1 MDFSWVISYKNLIL
15 KALVMTLRLSAI
27 GVFLGTILG
36 LIVGITSTTKN
47 VFLKPVRII
56 FRGYIEL
63 LRGCPL
69 LVQLFMVY
77 FGLPYI
83 GVKIDLSVTTFI
95 VFTLYS
101 GAYIAEI
108 VRSGI
113 ESVSYGQWEA
123 GYSLNMDYW
132 EILFFIIL
140 PQTIKL
146 ALASLVGFYI
156 GMIKDTSLASVIGY
170 SELVRNGQS
179 IMNQTGRPFETYIII
194 GACYF
199 IICYPMS
206 KFVTIVERKV
216 SRNDRA

>member
-1 MDFSWVISYKNLIL
+1 MDFSWAFSFSGLFI
-15 KALVMTLRLSAI
+15 KAFLMTLKLGAI
-27 GVFLGTILG
+27 AVVCGTVLG
-36 LIVGITSTTKN
+36 LLVGIASTSKS
-47 VFLKPVRII
+47 VYLKPLRWVLKI
-56 FRGYIEL
+56 YVEL

-77 FGLPYI
+77 FGLPYMGI
-83 GVKIDLSVTTFI
+83 NIDVSLTTFL

-113 ESVSYGQWEA
+113 ESIPVGQWEA
-123 GYSLNMDYW
+123 AQCLNIGYWQTMLR
-132 EILFFIIL
+132 IIL

-156 GMIKDTSLASVIGY
+156 GMIKDTSLASIIGY

-179 IMNQTGRPFETYIII
+179 IMNQTGHPFETYIIV

-199 IICYPMS
+199 IICYPLS
-206 KFVTIVERKV
+206 KLVTVIERKA
-216 SRNDRA
+216 SKNDRT

>member
-1 MDFSWVISYKNLIL
+1 MDFSWVISYTGLFL
-15 KALVMTLRLSAI
+15 KAFSMTLRLGAI
-27 GVFLGTILG
+27 GVFFGTILG
-36 LIVGITSTTKN
+36 LVVGIASTTKS
-47 VFLKPVRII
+47 VYLKPVRVI
-56 FRGYIEL
+56 FRVYIEL

-83 GVKIDLSVTTFI
+83 GINIELSTTTFI

-113 ESVSYGQWEA
+113 ESISAGQWEA
-123 GYSLNMDYW
+123 GYSLSLNYW
-132 EILFFIIL
+132 QNLIFIIL
-140 PQTIKL
+140 PQTVKL
-146 ALASLVGFYI
+146 AISSLFGFYI

-179 IMNQTGRPFETYIII
+179 VMNQTGKAFETYIVV

-199 IICYPMS
+199 IICYPLS
-206 KFVTIVERKV
+206 KLVTYIERKA
-216 SRNDRA
+216 SKNDRA

>member
-1 MDFSWVISYKNLIL
+1 MDYSWVPSFSGLFL
-15 KALVMTLRLSAI
+15 KAFLMTLKLGAI
-27 GVFLGTILG
+27 AVVFGTLLG
-36 LIVGITSTTKN
+36 LLVGIAITTKN
-47 VFLKPVRII
+47 VYLKPL
-56 FRGYIEL
+56 RGILKAYVEL

-83 GVKIDLSVTTFI
+83 GLNIDVQVTTFI

-113 ESVSYGQWEA
+113 QSISTGQWEA
-123 GYSLNMDYW
+123 AQCLNLNYRQTM
-132 EILFFIIL
+132 LRIIL

-146 ALASLVGFYI
+146 ALAPLAGFYI
-156 GMIKDTSLASVIGY
+156 GMIKDTSLASIIGY

-179 IMNQTGRPFETYIII
+179 IMNQTGRPFETYIMV

-199 IICYPMS
+199 IICYPLS
-206 KFVTIVERKV
+206 KLVTVIERKA